1 MLGFLYVFH
10 IPIDE
15 LKKDLRLLAITVLH
29 TPPGQECE
37 RETEKDGERNKKRYK
52 KKEGRKGGRE
62 ERDIKRGAW
71 QEARGA

>member
-1 MLGFLYVFH
+1 MCFSH
-10 IPIDE
+10 IEEKARISCHYRTHPQGRNA
-15 LKKDLRLLAITVLH
+15 KGKRK
-29 TPPGQECE
+29 
-37 RETEKDGERNKKRYK
+37 KDGERNKKRYK